1 MSIRLVTR
9 SLVGGAVI
17 LGSLTTTAIA
27 ATAGAKVVNLT
38 MWQQWGGG
46 HEEAA
51 LDKVIK
57 EYEAL
62 NPGVRITETPVT
74 NSAKILTAISGG
86 TPPDIVDLGTSL
98 EVGEWASRGALLP
111 MAPYMSSSH
120 LNIGVYVPAALD
132 ALTVDGQL
140 YGLPFMDFDVGL
152 LYNKALFKQAGL
164 NPNDPPTR
172 VSP

>member
-1 MSIRLVTR
+1 MGMSIRLVTR

-17 LGSLTTTAIA
+17 LGSLTGTATA
-27 ATAGAKVVNLT
+27 VSAGAKVVNLT

-74 NSAKILTAISGG
+74 
-86 TPPDIVDLGTSL
+86 TPPRSSLPSVAGHRRTSL
-98 EVGEWASRGALLP
+98 TWGRPS
-111 MAPYMSSSH
+111 
-120 LNIGVYVPAALD
+120 
-132 ALTVDGQL
+132 
-140 YGLPFMDFDVGL
+140 
-152 LYNKALFKQAGL
+152 K
-164 NPNDPPTR
+164 
-172 VSP
+172 